1 MQICFLCCN
10 LIHILFSFIEKKV
23 FLLTIVQRTYLH
35 TSFLISLIFASSH
48 SLSFA
53 FIIPSLR
60 LLKQR
65 LGTLA
70 LKKINKGKENMMLCH
85 FKM

>member
-1 MQICFLCCN
+1 MCTSLILTVFINDAN
-10 LIHILFSFIEKKV
+10 LIFILQFYTCTV
-23 FLLTIVQRTYLH
+23 FLLRNKIEVFLFTIAHGTYLH
-35 TSFLISLIFASSH
+35 PSFLISLIFVSSY

-60 LLKQR
+60 LLRQR

-70 LKKINKGKENMMLCH
+70 LEK
-85 FKM
+85 